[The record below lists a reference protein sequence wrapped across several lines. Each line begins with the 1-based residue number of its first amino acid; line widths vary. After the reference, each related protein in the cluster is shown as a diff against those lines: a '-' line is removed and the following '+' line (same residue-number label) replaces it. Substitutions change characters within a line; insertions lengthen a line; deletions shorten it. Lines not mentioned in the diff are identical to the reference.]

1 MYDIKFWLRVFP
13 LLQISN
19 GATIRIFKPS
29 SNTFRRIHDP
39 RTTFITAAQKCS
51 MDEFALKLMTGHQID
66 DVTEK
71 TYTHQDAEWLRKDLE
86 KIDMDQLV

>member
-1 MYDIKFWLRVFP
+1 
-13 LLQISN
+13 
-19 GATIRIFKPS
+19 
-29 SNTFRRIHDP
+29 
-39 RTTFITAAQKCS
+39 

>member
-1 MYDIKFWLRVFP
+1 
-13 LLQISN
+13 
-19 GATIRIFKPS
+19 
-29 SNTFRRIHDP
+29 
-39 RTTFITAAQKCS
+39 
-51 MDEFALKLMTGHQID
+51 MDEFALKLMAGHQID